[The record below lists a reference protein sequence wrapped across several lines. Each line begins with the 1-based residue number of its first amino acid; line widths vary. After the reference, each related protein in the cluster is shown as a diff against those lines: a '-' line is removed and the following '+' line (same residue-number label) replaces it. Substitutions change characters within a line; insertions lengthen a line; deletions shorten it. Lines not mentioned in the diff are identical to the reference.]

1 MKSEIILIRHGIT
14 EGNLRHWYYG
24 WTDVPLLEEG
34 RKELVRL
41 RKEGIYPEIPEDA
54 PVFRSEFERTLET
67 LRILYGDRK
76 AKVVPELDEY
86 NFGRFEAMT
95 VDQFKDEPDFIR
107 WKNDKTG
114 TVPFAG
120 GDSTESFRR
129 RVGKGIRIVLD
140 AHNRYV
146 SGKESAFSERSF
158 RSAPNSGES
167 EGKSSGSGCLRSLAV
182 IHGGV
187 ISQMLRQ
194 MFPDLPGTKYDWVP
208 EPGLGFSVQ
217 IEGGK
222 PVSFTEIRE
231 KGEKTCRTSGKGYP
245 VVV

>member
-41 RKEGIYPEIPEDA
+41 RKEGIYPNVLEDA
-54 PVFRSEFERTLET
+54 PVFRSEFKRTLET

-120 GDSTESFRR
+120 GDSTESFRK
-129 RVGKGIRIVLD
+129 RVGRGIRIVLD

-146 SGKESAFSERSF
+146 SGKST
-158 RSAPNSGES
+158 
-167 EGKSSGSGCLRSLAV
+167 GSGCLRSLAV

-222 PVSFTEIRE
+222 PVSFTEIRK